1 MNYRLIYPDSYVKS
15 ASKFIKQH
23 PNVAGQYKKV
33 LQLLEIDPYHPSLT
47 LHGLK
52 GKLRGL
58 SSVSIN
64 MNYRIVL
71 ELIVQ
76 EHEIIL
82 VNIGSHQ
89 QVY

>member
-1 MNYRLIYPDSYVKS
+1 MNYRLIYPDSYVKR

-33 LQLLEIDPYHPSLT
+33 LQLLEIDPYHPSLR

-52 GKLRGL
+52 GKLQGL

-71 ELIVQ
+71 ELIIQ

-82 VNIGSHQ
+82 VNICSHQ